1 MSDKPRE
8 CKEHEYQCY
17 KCGEGYAPLLVRD
30 FPRAANAM
38 EEASFLYGELRKVH
52 GLLVAAKG
60 STLVPQ
66 DFDIEHIRKALEICG
81 QSSKP
86 SQGQKALELVE
97 EAGMF
102 WGDWAAFLPE
112 NFEMPGFLED
122 FRIKARALLEGEK

>member
-30 FPRAANAM
+30 FPWAANAM

-86 SQGQKALELVE
+86 SQGQQALELLPLLINLCE
-97 EAGMF
+97 G
-102 WGDWAAFLPE
+102 GDAAFHVGDCSVE
-112 NFEMPGFLED
+112 NCPVE
-122 FRIKARALLEGEK
+122 KAKALLQDGE